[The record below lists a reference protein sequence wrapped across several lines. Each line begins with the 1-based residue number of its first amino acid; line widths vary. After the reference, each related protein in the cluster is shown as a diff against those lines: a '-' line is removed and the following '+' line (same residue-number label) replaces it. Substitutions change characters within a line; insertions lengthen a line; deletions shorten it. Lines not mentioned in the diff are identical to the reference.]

1 MDHDISRS
9 EQKRRTKGIED
20 LAAELSRLSTSE
32 IKRLPCDD
40 LIKTEILNTIDLKG
54 GSKKRQVKYIAKQL
68 RQSDFEPLFTFLAE
82 QKGSKLKQNK
92 KFHEL
97 ERLRDDIVTEAIE
110 AGREAEGRNE
120 RLDSSW
126 HSEIISIAADQFP
139 GLDQT
144 AVKTAAINYAKSR
157 KPVFNR
163 EIFRLLKA
171 AMEQLHIL
179 RTENANH
186 SKTTLDHQP

>member
-9 EQKRRTKGIED
+9 EQKRRVKGLED
-20 LAAELSRLSTSE
+20 LAAELIKLSTSE

-40 LIKTEILNTIDLKG
+40 LIKAEILDTADMKG
-54 GSKKRQVKYIAKQL
+54 GCKKRQVKYIAKQI

-97 ERLRDDIVTEAIE
+97 ERLRDDIMTEAIE

-126 HSEIISIAADQFP
+126 ESELIRVAAHQFP

-144 AVKTAAINYAKSR
+144 AVKTAAINFAKSR

-171 AMEQLHIL
+171 AMDQLQVQRQEPPNHLVIL
-179 RTENANH
+179 PN
-186 SKTTLDHQP
+186 KQP